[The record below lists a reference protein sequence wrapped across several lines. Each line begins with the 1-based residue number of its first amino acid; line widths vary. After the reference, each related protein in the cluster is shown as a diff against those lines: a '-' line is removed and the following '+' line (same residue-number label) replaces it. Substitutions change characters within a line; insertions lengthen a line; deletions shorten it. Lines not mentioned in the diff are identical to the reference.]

1 MAGIRKRI
9 WFNKSGKH
17 TCYEINCVING
28 QQVRK
33 SGYATKLDAQ
43 KDLDKVTKEVSTDIK
58 LYELCE
64 HYINEH
70 CQLRCKGSTITL
82 YKSYKTNRL
91 NNLRYKKAKDIN
103 KRDIDLLVLEWK
115 RDNHSNKSINDVI
128 GFLRSVFAYGISNK
142 WICNNPAKEVKK
154 LPKITREIKY
164 LTPDEMQGFINVVKT
179 FPLKRSVPLLLDL
192 YSGMRISELLAL
204 EWSDIDF
211 KHNTIS
217 VNKQFYKGTLSTTK
231 THRSTRKITVPQ
243 FVIEMLQ
250 ELKASQKV
258 LSKLVFC
265 SDTGG
270 YISQDKFVAIW
281 FKKAMKAIGKPDYN
295 FHSLRHTYATYL
307 LSNSVPIKFVQEQ
320 LGHSTAQTTLNVY
333 GHVMPN
339 VNFEAMNLLNN
350 LQIEHKL
357 STVDSLTAITQS

>member
-1 MAGIRKRI
+1 MAGIRKKY
-9 WFNKSGKH
+9 WTTKSGKKY
-17 TCYEINCVING
+17 CYEITYYVDG
-28 QQVRK
+28 KLHRK
-33 SGYATKLDAQ
+33 SGYATKLKAQ
-43 KDLDKVTKEVSTDIK
+43 EDLDKVTKEVSTDIK

-64 HYINEH
+64 RYINEH
-70 CQLRCKGSTITL
+70 CQLRCKDSTITL

-91 NNLRYKKAKDIN
+91 NNLRYKKAKDIT

-142 WICNNPAKEVKK
+142 WIYNNPAKEVKK
-154 LPKITREIKY
+154 LPKVTREIKY
-164 LTPDEMQGFINVVKT
+164 LTPDEMQEFIEVVKT
-179 FPLKRSVPLLLDL
+179 FPLKRAVPLLLDL
-192 YSGMRISELLAL
+192 YSGMRISELLAI
-204 EWSDIDF
+204 EWTDIDF
-211 KHNTIS
+211 KHNTIT
-217 VNKQFYKGTLSTTK
+217 VNKQFYKGNLSTTK
-231 THRSTRKITVPQ
+231 THRSTRKITVPD
-243 FVIEMLQ
+243 FVIKLLQ
-250 ELKASQKV
+250 ELKTSQKI

-339 VNFEAMNLLNN
+339 VNSDAMKLLNN
-350 LQIEHKL
+350 LQCEQNMSK
-357 STVDSLTAITQS
+357 VEDVTAETQS